1 MQKINIEFKI
11 NNSKLPYLYIGEAEL
26 NKDIIEFNDN
36 DENYLYDKK
45 INRLTKTKNGYR
57 IVIDFDKEVIS
68 VYEKDTSLDIKIN
81 IKEKKISNNN
91 IKIIYSIDKEEIE
104 FELEVK

>member
-11 NNSKLPYLYIGEAEL
+11 KNSKLPYQYSGEAVL
-26 NKDIIEFNDN
+26 NKDILEFNDN
-36 DENYLYDKK
+36 DENYLYDMK

-57 IVIDFDKEVIS
+57 IVIDFEKEMIQ
-68 VYEKDTSLDIKIN
+68 VYEKDTSLDIKIK
-81 IKEKKISNNN
+81 IKSKKISSNY

>member
-11 NNSKLPYLYIGEAEL
+11 NNSNLPYQYVGEAEL

-36 DENYLYDKK
+36 DENYLYDMK
-45 INRLTKTKNGYR
+45 INRLTKIKNNYR
-57 IVIDFDKEVIS
+57 IVIDFDKEIIQ
-68 VYEKDTSLDIKIN
+68 VYEKDTSLDIKIK
-81 IKEKKISNNN
+81 IKSKKISSNY